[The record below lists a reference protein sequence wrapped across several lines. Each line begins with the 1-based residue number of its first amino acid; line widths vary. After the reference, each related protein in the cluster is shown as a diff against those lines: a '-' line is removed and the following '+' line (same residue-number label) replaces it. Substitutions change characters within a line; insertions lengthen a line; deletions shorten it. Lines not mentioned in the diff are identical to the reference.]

1 MLVELFI
8 EGLCLA
14 IDSFQMTSLEA
25 RLGGVEA
32 AVQSLEYETSRLSSE
47 LTKVHNIVNRQ
58 STCHIA
64 TLRDSA
70 LQLLGRVNQA
80 TSVNAD
86 VLSFFVASVGTLI
99 TAVTFKGRRRP
110 RTDFKYGLT
119 TYRGFL
125 AATQSPERIFQ
136 TLAKLQDL
144 LDITGGRIVTAA
156 VESTEDMKAV
166 AMAIAAFFKIA
177 ALFGVKTCPPL
188 SDSSSEA
195 HNSTDG
201 EDEEAP
207 GDMQIT
213 VRFEGRY
220 SMASYEQVVKER
232 TGRLEVLKAHR
243 RNVYILGANGAGKS
257 SWGNLIS
264 GEDPFEVGVS
274 NHTTMIPQPCDMRR
288 AYNFRLWD
296 TPGLFD
302 GSEEQGLM
310 EDYMNHVI
318 DVNGY
323 CSGVLFVFS
332 GVVPANEVTARILQY
347 AVKRLG
353 PHVRRNFVAIIND
366 MYGAHGRYKA
376 TYSEMLHAH
385 GFEED
390 GVNVLVSSALA
401 TPNRHCPGIR
411 QRLAGFNERLVAS
424 HVRAYR
430 AVIDGQGHGD
440 LRQAVRKLYWHGRQE
455 LDSVLRRGRIE
466 TVRYCASG
474 PRKNTAVA
482 KDVLFFRQHSKNV
495 LVRILGLGHDHI
507 VEERSVQLKGSPYFV
522 TLIRA
527 QMNQEYTFGEVNIFV
542 KHILGN
548 ERYMLIHTPKAQY
561 DYELRDATLMSDAE
575 LQELVV
581 SHLMDEMK

>member
-32 AVQSLEYETSRLSSE
+32 AVQSLQYETSRLSSE
-47 LTKVHNIVNRQ
+47 LTKVHETVNRQ
-58 STCHIA
+58 STRHIA

-70 LQLLGRVNQA
+70 LRLLGNVNQA
-80 TSVNAD
+80 TSANAD
-86 VLSFFVASVGTLI
+86 ILSFFVASVGTLI
-99 TAVTFKGRRRP
+99 TAVTFKGRRRSRP
-110 RTDFKYGLT
+110 DFKYGLT

-125 AATQSPERIFQ
+125 AATQSPDRIFE
-136 TLAKLQDL
+136 TLSRLQDL
-144 LDITGGRIVTAA
+144 SDLTGGRIVTAA
-156 VESTEDMKAV
+156 VGSEKDMKAV
-166 AMAIAAFFKIA
+166 AVAIAAFFKIA
-177 ALFGVKTCPPL
+177 SIFGVKTCPPL
-188 SDSSSEA
+188 TDNASER
-195 HNSTDG
+195 HSNDG
-201 EDEEAP
+201 YDEEEP
-207 GDMQIT
+207 EDMHIT

-220 SMASYEQVVKER
+220 SMKSYEEVVKER
-232 TGRLEVLKAHR
+232 TGRIEVLKVHR

-274 NHTTMIPQPCDMRR
+274 NHTTMIPQPCDMRQT
-288 AYNFRLWD
+288 YNFRLWD

-310 EDYMNHVI
+310 EDYMNHMI

-353 PHVRRNFVAIIND
+353 SHVRHNFVAIIND
-366 MYGAHGRYKA
+366 MYGVRGRYKA

-390 GVNVLVSSALA
+390 GCNVLVSSALA

-430 AVIDGQGHGD
+430 AVIDGQGHGN

-455 LDSVLRRGRIE
+455 LHSVLRRGRIE

-474 PRKNTAVA
+474 PRKNTAVP

-495 LVRILGLGHDHI
+495 LVRRLGLGHDHI

-575 LQELVV
+575 LQDLVV